1 MASIQNKRGIWYAV
15 FAIGGR
21 RIWKKL
27 GKVSKSEAKN
37 VLRHLEVELQKKNYG
52 ILEEKQVLFGDFADE
67 YLAYSQTNKAKR
79 TYERDVVSLKR
90 LRKFF
95 GTMQL
100 PHITNHDIERYKRV
114 RTKEKVSPRTVN
126 IELRCLSNMFN
137 KCVEWH
143 YLHRSPFSG
152 VKLLRVEK
160 KEPRFLTREEIT
172 SLLLAA
178 PPWLEAIIVVL
189 LNTGLRDGER
199 RRLQFN
205 DIDFK
210 RKRIRVIATKTNT
223 IRYVPMNHEVEQKLR
238 WLSKFYIAQNCTKT
252 FKEIIHPRLACQ
264 KNYVFCNEDGSA
276 VESIRK
282 SFVRACKKANLENV
296 TIHTL
301 RHTFASHL
309 VMSGVDLKSVQ
320 QLLGHSTITTTMI
333 YAHLTPEHLA
343 GTVEKLPWLK
353 NEEVKTD
360 KLKIS

>member
-1 MASIQNKRGIWYAV
+1 M
-15 FAIGGR
+15 
-21 RIWKKL
+21 
-27 GKVSKSEAKN
+27 
-37 VLRHLEVELQKKNYG
+37 
-52 ILEEKQVLFGDFADE
+52 
-67 YLAYSQTNKAKR
+67 
-79 TYERDVVSLKR
+79 
-90 LRKFF
+90 
-95 GTMQL
+95 
-100 PHITNHDIERYKRV
+100 
-114 RTKEKVSPRTVN
+114 
-126 IELRCLSNMFN
+126 
-137 KCVEWH
+137 
-143 YLHRSPFSG
+143 
-152 VKLLRVEK
+152 
-160 KEPRFLTREEIT
+160 
-172 SLLLAA
+172 
-178 PPWLEAIIVVL
+178 
-189 LNTGLRDGER
+189 
-199 RRLQFN
+199 
-205 DIDFK
+205 
-210 RKRIRVIATKTNT
+210 IATKTNT